1 MRRRIK
7 TAVMALVGFGR
18 ARRLRRPAIWGNI
31 RRGAPFSTHWGFH
44 RGTPIDRVFIER
56 WIEKHRALVR
66 GAVLEVKDSDLVDR
80 FGSQLT
86 RVDVL
91 DIDPENEKATIVAD
105 LAHPGSLPRGRY
117 DCAVVTQTLQYV
129 TSPPDAVRN
138 LLGSLARGGSLL
150 LTVPGIQPCEH
161 GSLRSDR
168 WRFLSA
174 GVEQLLVSATTGDD
188 YEIEVV
194 SLGNAPTVLGVAA
207 GTVLEEGFEKHL
219 YPADP
224 HYPLTICAR
233 VTHLDA
239 RAA

>member
-1 MRRRIK
+1 
-7 TAVMALVGFGR
+7 MALVGLPR

-31 RRGAPFSTHWGFH
+31 RRRAPFSTHWGFQ

-66 GAVLEVKDSDLVDR
+66 GTVLEVRDRNLVER

-91 DIDPENEKATIVAD
+91 DIDPDN
-105 LAHPGSLPRGRY
+105 
-117 DCAVVTQTLQYV
+117 
-129 TSPPDAVRN
+129 
-138 LLGSLARGGSLL
+138 
-150 LTVPGIQPCEH
+150 
-161 GSLRSDR
+161 
-168 WRFLSA
+168 
-174 GVEQLLVSATTGDD
+174 
-188 YEIEVV
+188 EIEVV
-194 SLGNAPTVLGVAA
+194 SRGNAPTVLGVAA

-233 VTHLDA
+233 VTHLGA